1 MIHIKSLYAAYNKRK
16 YGIYETRSINPKKR
30 KGASV
35 DDIEVCSVNSE
46 MNVVAVKEHPIDFV
60 GVVVVMRAGVE
71 RERLRQ
77 CRPLVI
83 VEKRCH

>member
-35 DDIEVCSVNSE
+35 DDKEVFALHSE
-46 MNVVAVKEHPIDFV
+46 MNVVAVEEHPIDLV
-60 GVVVVMRAGVE
+60 GVVVVMRTWVE

-83 VEKRCH
+83 VEKR